1 MNFSGKSYLITGS
14 ARRLGREIALVL
26 AANGADIVLHHA
38 HSPDQADEVAGLI
51 RQLGRKAWIIESD
64 IADPQNAERLVDQAW
79 QFAPLDG
86 VVNNAA
92 VFHKEEWFDT
102 SIDLWQ
108 ETLNLNLTAPFLICK
123 AFAKNL
129 SDSKTGTIVNML
141 DWRAMH
147 PGKDHLAYSISKAAL
162 GALTRSLAQAFAPR
176 ISVNALALG
185 AVLPPSNEPVDP
197 EIEKKIPLK
206 RWATIEELGNA
217 VMFLLSAP
225 PELTGEIIYLDGGRH
240 LN

>member
-1 MNFSGKSYLITGS
+1 
-14 ARRLGREIALVL
+14 
-26 AANGADIVLHHA
+26 
-38 HSPDQADEVAGLI
+38 
-51 RQLGRKAWIIESD
+51 
-64 IADPQNAERLVDQAW
+64 
-79 QFAPLDG
+79 
-86 VVNNAA
+86 
-92 VFHKEEWFDT
+92 
-102 SIDLWQ
+102 
-108 ETLNLNLTAPFLICK
+108 
-123 AFAKNL
+123 
-129 SDSKTGTIVNML
+129 ML
-141 DWRAMH
+141 DWRAMR

-206 RWATIEELGNA
+206 RWASIEEMGNA
-217 VMFLLSAP
+217 VMFLSSAP